1 MSDNVVKY
9 FSKDTHN
16 NNLLGQENLLKKNKH
31 YSTES
36 ELEKNIEKFNRAKE
50 NLKQKIIT
58 SDNSN
63 DKTAIYSAMVQFKKI
78 NE

>member
-16 NNLLGQENLLKKNKH
+16 NNLLGERNLLKKNKH

-50 NLKQKIIT
+50 NLKQKLIT
-58 SDNSN
+58 SNNSN
-63 DKTAIYSAMVQFKKI
+63 DKTAVYTAITQFKKT

>member
-9 FSKDTHN
+9 FSKDTRN
-16 NNLLGQENLLKKNKH
+16 NNLLGKENLLKKNKR

-63 DKTAIYSAMVQFKKI
+63 DKTAIYSAMVQFKKT

>member
-16 NNLLGQENLLKKNKH
+16 NNLLAKENLLKKNKH

>member
-16 NNLLGQENLLKKNKH
+16 NNLLGKENLLKKNKH